1 MVTLSQLQLKD
12 IVFVE
17 DGTRIGNLTDID
29 INVDTGNI
37 TSLVVATKSKVLGV
51 FGESREIIIPWNHV
65 IKIGQDVI
73 LVRKIDSYTAIS

>member
-1 MVTLSQLQLKD
+1 MVTLSQLQMKD
-12 IVFVE
+12 IVFME
-17 DGTRIGNLTDID
+17 DGTRIGNLSDID
-29 INVDTGNI
+29 INVETGKVI
-37 TSLVVATKSKVLGV
+37 SLVVTTKAKVLGV

>member
-1 MVTLSQLQLKD
+1 MVTLSQLQMKD